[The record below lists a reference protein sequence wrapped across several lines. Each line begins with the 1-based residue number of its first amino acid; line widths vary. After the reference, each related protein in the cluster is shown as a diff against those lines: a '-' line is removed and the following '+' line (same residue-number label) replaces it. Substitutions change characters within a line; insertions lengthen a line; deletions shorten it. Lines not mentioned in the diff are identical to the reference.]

1 MVGWTTALF
10 VSSLRVFI
18 LLGLVGS
25 AYLGHYIFQLE
36 GDIFK
41 AIVVVIAGWAATVFV
56 FGVLGLLVEMTNRLN
71 DMVNLINNQPTEP
84 SPATP
89 AQEA

>member
-1 MVGWTTALF
+1 MVSWTTALF

-25 AYLGHYIFQLE
+25 AYLGHYTFQLE

-41 AIVVVIAGWAATVFV
+41 AIVVVIAGWAATIFI

-71 DMVNLINNQPTEP
+71 DMVNLINGQSAEP
-84 SPATP
+84 SPTAP
-89 AQEA
+89 VQEA